1 MREKPRWLDN
11 PDNIKKLIRGF
22 VVVCG
27 LLFLADLFYH
37 RHVEREWEGLFGFY
51 AIYGFVAC
59 VALVLAATA
68 MRKFLMRDEDYYD
81 DE

>member
-1 MREKPRWLDN
+1 MSEQPRWLDSPAN
-11 PDNIKKLIRGF
+11 VRKLIRGF
-22 VVVCG
+22 VAVCA

-37 RHVEREWEGLFGFY
+37 RHYERVWEGLFGFY

-68 MRKFLMRDEDYYD
+68 MRKVLMRGEDFYD